1 MEIQQILK
9 EVLEKIRPPKEDM
22 DFIKNSLE
30 EFVKKVENR
39 KKKFGVAVEIFIG
52 GSYAKKT
59 LIRKGKYDIDIFL
72 RFDKRYTKENLSKLT
87 EKILKGTGKIKKVHG
102 SRDYFQIYI
111 SPSLFFEVVPVLKV
125 NKTKDAQNITDLSY
139 SHVEYINK
147 KIKSKKLLQE
157 IMLGKAFCYATN
169 CYGAESYINGFSG
182 YSLEL
187 LIYHYGSFLK
197 FLKNISKIKDKEIID
212 IEKLHKKKQNVLM
225 NLNSSKLQSPII
237 LIDPTYKQRNALAAL
252 SQETF
257 NDFQNECRKFL
268 KNPSLDLFE
277 KRKINEILLKQKA
290 KEKKLEFVA
299 INAKTD
305 KQAGDIAGSK
315 LFKFYRHITKE
326 IKEYF
331 EIKEKYFEY
340 LGEDKGLYIFLVE
353 AKKERIVSGPFV
365 EDKTNVKMFKKKHKN
380 TFTKKDKIYAREKIN
395 FTIKES
401 FKNWEID
408 NSKKIMD
415 MGIICLEFN

>member
-1 MEIQQILK
+1 MGIQQILK

-187 LIYHYGSFLK
+187 LIYHYRSFLK

-340 LGEDKGLYIFLVE
+340 LGEDKGLYVFLVKS
-353 AKKERIVSGPFV
+353 KKERIISGPFV
-365 EDKTNVKMFKKKHKN
+365 EDKTNVKM
-380 TFTKKDKIYAREKIN
+380 
-395 FTIKES
+395 
-401 FKNWEID
+401 
-408 NSKKIMD
+408 
-415 MGIICLEFN
+415 